1 MRFRSLIRMGSIIL
15 VNLKTW
21 LKKPTTKKKNNTMT
35 NRKNL
40 MLADII
46 KRCLLNI
53 FKGVINLFD
62 NKEKIE

>member
-1 MRFRSLIRMGSIIL
+1 MIK
-15 VNLKTW
+15 KTND
-21 LKKPTTKKKNNTMT
+21 KKKNNTMT

-40 MLADII
+40 MLANII